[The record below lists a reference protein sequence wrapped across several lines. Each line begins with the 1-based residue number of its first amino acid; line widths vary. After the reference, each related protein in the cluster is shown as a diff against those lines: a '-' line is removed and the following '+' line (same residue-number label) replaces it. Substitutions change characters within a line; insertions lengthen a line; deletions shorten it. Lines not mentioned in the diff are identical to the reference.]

1 MHYPRPQPLKFYQHF
16 ASFAL
21 RKITIFLHLKSSNQ
35 TGHGFQFANCQIT
48 GGCLE
53 QFQLVSGCR
62 TIVRKVLSQLI
73 VFLIQLLYHIIPIKA
88 TSAAPHWYFHD
99 IPHLIPINRYMKS
112 SFSINIKSP
121 CSTNNLHCSL
131 YIPMNAWIHGIVIFH
146 WYAHPCYIPILFS
159 ITPY

>member
-1 MHYPRPQPLKFYQHF
+1 MDTSYYVSLCKLKSHHFAVVYYVFSWIVHYPRPLKFYQHF

-88 TSAAPHWYFHD
+88 TSAAPH
-99 IPHLIPINRYMKS
+99 
-112 SFSINIKSP
+112 
-121 CSTNNLHCSL
+121 
-131 YIPMNAWIHGIVIFH
+131 
-146 WYAHPCYIPILFS
+146 
-159 ITPY
+159 

>member
-1 MHYPRPQPLKFYQHF
+1 MSFLGLCIIPDPNPSSSTSIF

-88 TSAAPHWYFHD
+88 TSTAPHWYFHD

-121 CSTNNLHCSL
+121 CSYECLNPWNSYFPLIRPSL
-131 YIPMNAWIHGIVIFH
+131 LYS
-146 WYAHPCYIPILFS
+146 YSILYYS
-159 ITPY
+159 LLTSQ